1 MLMENQLHD
10 YLAWAIS
17 LGATFAFILA
27 LCWHGYTEYR
37 EEERMRRGRKGQ
49 SHD

>member
-17 LGATFAFILA
+17 LGTTGLFIVL

-37 EEERMRRGRKGQ
+37 EEERQRAEEEKAHG
-49 SHD
+49 